1 MSNPSVSQEK
11 RSQHNPLDL
20 GTFYQTSLRLLIGDL
35 GMRSQIVQGGYG
47 NYTYNHWFKVS
58 LAAPAWII
66 LIKAGSKLSTENI
79 NPVTNRNAFANERF
93 DFSVYD
99 LNKNPIQGRIIIE
112 EPVEFAGQAAGA
124 QSDLYNFSNYNRAD
138 LGNDMF
144 YKLEPG
150 HYLICISA
158 VRNELMTYGVGMV
171 IEFQTPNNELFILC
185 EDIIQSFMLEEDAQ
199 ESDIGLVYEE
209 IISPISVNKT
219 IDTLNAA
226 TANQA
231 IIEDGVFVQVNNE
244 NSEGDDLT
252 WYIGPPFPIA
262 NELENRILLNATD
275 NWVDTI
281 RERSLSEWKAAWERE
296 NMGSF
301 PVRVFAP
308 YATTQ

>member
-1 MSNPSVSQEK
+1 MSTSQRE
-11 RSQHNPLDL
+11 RSQYNPLNL

-35 GMRSQIVQGGYG
+35 GPKSKIIQGGYG
-47 NYTYNHWFKVS
+47 EDTYNHWFKVS
-58 LAAPAWII
+58 LADPAWII

-79 NPVTNRNAFANERF
+79 RPDQGTPYNKSRF

-99 LNKNPIQGRIIIE
+99 LNKNPIEGRVIIE
-112 EPVEFAGQAAGA
+112 EPEEFAGQAAGA
-124 QSDLYNFSNYNRAD
+124 QSDLYNFSNYDRAD

-158 VRNELMTYGVGMV
+158 IRNELMTYGVGMV
-171 IEFQTPNNELFILC
+171 LEFQRPSTDVFILT
-185 EDIIQSFMLEEDAQ
+185 EDVIQSYILQEDAQ
-199 ESDIGLVYEE
+199 ETDIGLVYDQ
-209 IISPISVNKT
+209 IISPINANIT
-219 IDTLNAA
+219 IDTRNAS
-226 TANQA
+226 TINQA
-231 IIEDGVFVQVNNE
+231 LIESGVVVQVNNE
-244 NSEGDDLT
+244 NSNNEDLT
-252 WYIGPPFPIA
+252 WYIGPPFP
-262 NELENRILLNATD
+262 NPDPNLNRILLDATD

-308 YATTQ
+308 YVTTQ

>member
-79 NPVTNRNAFANERF
+79 NPVTNRNAFTNERF

-99 LNKNPIQGRIIIE
+99 LNKNPIQGRVIIE
-112 EPVEFAGQAAGA
+112 EPAEFAGQAAGA

-144 YKLEPG
+144 YQLEPG

-158 VRNELMTYGVGMV
+158 TRNELFTYGVGLV
-171 IEFQTPNNELFILC
+171 VEFQTPVDELFILC
-185 EDIIQSFMLEEDAQ
+185 EDLDQSFMLQ
-199 ESDIGLVYEE
+199 ETQQATDIGLIYDV
-209 IISPISVNKT
+209 ITSPIGTDITVSE
-219 IDTLNAA
+219 LNAF
-226 TANQA
+226 TNMQA
-231 IIEDGVFVQVNNE
+231 IIFAGSTVQVNFENPRNE
-244 NSEGDDLT
+244 ELT
-252 WYIGPPFPIA
+252 WYIGPPFPDTQGD
-262 NELENRILLNATD
+262 NDKILLDATP

-281 RERSLSEWKAAWERE
+281 RERSLADWKRAWERE
-296 NMGSF
+296 NMANF
-301 PVRVFAP
+301 PEVVFAP
-308 YATTQ
+308 YTNTP

>member
-1 MSNPSVSQEK
+1 MATPQRE
-11 RSQHNPLDL
+11 RSQYNPLNL

-35 GMRSQIVQGGYG
+35 GPKSKIIQGGYG
-47 NYTYNHWFKVS
+47 EDTYNHWFKVS

-79 NPVTNRNAFANERF
+79 RPDQGTPYNKSRF

-99 LNKNPIQGRIIIE
+99 LNKNPIQGRVIIE
-112 EPVEFAGQAAGA
+112 EPREFAGQAAGA
-124 QSDLYNFSNYNRAD
+124 QSDLYNFSNYDRAD

-158 VRNELMTYGVGMV
+158 IRHELMTYGVGMV
-171 IEFQTPNNELFILC
+171 IEFQTPNDELFVLC
-185 EDIIQSFMLEEDAQ
+185 EDTIQSFVLQESAQ
-199 ESDIGLVYEE
+199 ASDIGFLYDE
-209 IISPISVNKT
+209 IISPITSNKLV
-219 IDTLNAA
+219 DQRNAA

-231 IIEDGVFVQVNNE
+231 LVQSGVVVQVNYE
-244 NSEGDDLT
+244 NTDLENLT
-252 WYIGPPFPIA
+252 WYIGPPFP
-262 NELENRILLNATD
+262 NVDPEDDRILLDATD

-296 NMGSF
+296 NMESF
-301 PVRVFAP
+301 PFRVFTP
-308 YATTQ
+308 YVTTQ